1 MDTKS
6 FTETQLRQHKQLGN
20 QLQIA
25 NTVAAQALLTLHR
38 FRPDQKRHEQVCI
51 DLTNIVRR
59 MNFLIGYCERI
70 ATGSFQKQI
79 TRIEAVFGITC
90 EYCENTAR
98 SAYRSS
104 GQGSIGTLEADP
116 AWDVLVEY
124 LLLHAI
130 STISR
135 AEGAE
140 CSSLREFAESPRCL
154 HDLIKSLLRQQRHLG
169 RMGGARA
176 PEIVVIHDDAEFC
189 SECGNPY
196 TVGSLVDDEDANRQE
211 SL

>member
-6 FTETQLRQHKQLGN
+6 FTEAQLRQHKQVGN

-25 NTVAAQALLTLHR
+25 NTVAAQALLTLRR

-59 MNFLIGYCERI
+59 MNSLIGCCERI
-70 ATGSFQKQI
+70 ATGGFQKQI
-79 TRIEAVFGITC
+79 TRIEVVVEITC
-90 EYCENTAR
+90 EYCENTVG

-135 AEGAE
+135 AVGDE

-154 HDLIKSLLRQQRHLG
+154 HDLIKSLLRQQRHV
-169 RMGGARA
+169 RIVSARV
-176 PEIVVIHDDAEFC
+176 PEIVVIDDLDEVC
-189 SECGNPY
+189 SECGNPK
-196 TVGSLVDDEDANRQE
+196 TSGPFVDDDDAR
-211 SL
+211 SPGIT